1 MDQAAGLC
9 SRSGEWTT
17 GKERVG
23 DFSSVWTMIGRMMMM
38 LLYLQR
44 LGRCEE
50 CAGGNKPSKVAL
62 KSKMGNFD
70 KVL

>member
-1 MDQAAGLC
+1 MFFFIFTDADADDAQL
-9 SRSGEWTT
+9 
-17 GKERVG
+17 KDV
-23 DFSSVWTMIGRMMMM
+23 MMM
-38 LLYLQR
+38 LVYLQR